1 MVTVTGV
8 NDNDAVR
15 ETVIISHAISGGG
28 YDTVSMASFTA
39 TMIDD
44 DTATAPVA
52 TGKSEYRGYCG
63 SCGITTGRWWLRY
76 CQYG

>member
-1 MVTVTGV
+1 MVTVTSV

-28 YDTVSMASFTA
+28 YDTVSMANFTA

-44 DTATAPVA
+44 DTAA
-52 TGKSEYRGYCG
+52 
-63 SCGITTGRWWLRY
+63 GITQSVTSATIAESARLSLLMLLIE
-76 CQYG
+76 